1 VAGTSDAA
9 SHGDSHAKLRA
20 LLVDDE
26 ALARSLLKELLA
38 NRPEVE
44 VVGEAANGF
53 EAVKLAAELAPDLLF
68 LDIQMPKL
76 SGFEVLE
83 LLGDDAPAVVFVTAY
98 DEYALKAFEVHA
110 VDYLLKPVDP
120 ERLEQAIRRV
130 ASRASDRSATSRP
143 TSNTELA
150 ARLHQSAQPPGRS
163 LARVLFREEGKIH
176 VLPIEK
182 IDFVEA
188 QDDYLSFASAGKRYR
203 TQQTLAE
210 LEGQLDAA
218 RFVRV
223 HRSYLLNVE
232 RLARLDLYAK
242 DSWIAVLADGTK
254 IPVSRSG
261 HQRLRELLG

>member
-1 VAGTSDAA
+1 MADPPEA
-9 SHGDSHAKLRA
+9 SRDRRLRA

-26 ALARSLLKELLA
+26 ALARSLLRELLGGF
-38 NRPEVE
+38 PEVE
-44 VVGEAANGF
+44 IVAEASNGF
-53 EAVKLAAELAPDLLF
+53 EAVKLAGELAPDLVF

-83 LLGDDAPAVVFVTAY
+83 LLGDEAPAVVFVTAY

-120 ERLEQAIRRV
+120 ERLKTALERV
-130 ASRASDRSATSRP
+130 AARVGAGGAMAGPAELAQRLHRSA
-143 TSNTELA
+143 A
-150 ARLHQSAQPPGRS
+150 PPGRP
-163 LARVLFREEGKIH
+163 LARVLFREEGRIH
-176 VLPIEK
+176 VLPVER

-188 QDDYLSFASAGKRYR
+188 QDDYLSFASAGKRFR
-203 TQQTLAE
+203 KQQTLGD
-210 LEGQLDAA
+210 LETQLDPS

-232 RLARLDLYAK
+232 RLSRLDLYAK
-242 DSWIAVLADGTK
+242 DSWIAILADGTK

>member
-44 VVGEAANGF
+44 VGGEAANGF

-120 ERLEQAIRRV
+120 ERLALAVE
-130 ASRASDRSATSRP
+130 RAALRKHGGAP
-143 TSNTELA
+143 APKGAELA
-150 ARLHQSAQPPGRS
+150 ARLHQSAQPPGRA

-176 VLPIEK
+176 VLPVEK

-203 TQQTLAE
+203 KQQTLGE
-210 LEGQLDAA
+210 LEAQLDGA

-242 DSWIAVLADGTK
+242 DSWIAILADGAK

>member
-1 VAGTSDAA
+1 MRT
-9 SHGDSHAKLRA
+9 

-26 ALARSLLKELLA
+26 PLARALLRELLA
-38 NRPEVE
+38 EHPEIE
-44 VVGEAANGF
+44 IVGEATNGF
-53 EAVKLAAELAPDLLF
+53 DAVKGIGELAPELVF

-83 LLGDDAPAVVFVTAY
+83 LLDEPAPAVIFVTAY
-98 DEYALKAFEVHA
+98 DEYALRAFEVHA
-110 VDYLLKPVDP
+110 VDYLLKPVEP
-120 ERLEQAIRRV
+120 ARLSAAIARVGERMRARAEAPRPDVV
-130 ASRASDRSATSRP
+130 AA
-143 TSNTELA
+143 A
-150 ARLHQSAQPPGRS
+150 ARPPGRP
-163 LARVLFREEGKIH
+163 LERVLFREEGRVH
-176 VLPIEK
+176 VLPIGRV
-182 IDFVEA
+182 DYVEA

-203 TQQTLAE
+203 KQQTLAE
-210 LEGQLDAA
+210 LEAQVDPA

-261 HQRLRELLG
+261 HARLRELIG